1 MKKGELLNSEI
12 SAVVAK
18 MGHTDELTICD
29 CGFPIRGTERIDL
42 ALHKGSPAFLD
53 VLETVL
59 SELHIERV
67 ILADEIKT
75 VSPQM
80 LEEIEKRLPKNTKLT
95 FITHEELK
103 KESEHSR
110 AVIRTGECTSYANI
124 ILVSG
129 VTF

>member
-29 CGFPIRGTERIDL
+29 CGFPIRGTDRIDL
-42 ALHKGSPAFLD
+42 VLHKGVPTFIDTLD
-53 VLETVL
+53 TVL

-75 VSPQM
+75 TSPLM
-80 LEEIEKRLPKNTKLT
+80 LKEIEKRLPEGTKII
-95 FITHEELK
+95 FIPHEELK
-103 KESEHSR
+103 KESERSR

-124 ILVSG
+124 ILISG